1 MNNTLNNMQI
11 KNDNINQN
19 KPKNTYGPCKIEGP
33 TEGID
38 PEDIVS
44 NVDVLPGLKCQ
55 ICFNLVW
62 DPVEIENCMSYLL
75 QILHKKILDK
85 L

>member
-1 MNNTLNNMQI
+1 MKIILRRNNTERSLFQNEEIRKMNNTLNNMQI

-38 PEDIVS
+38 P
-44 NVDVLPGLKCQ
+44 
-55 ICFNLVW
+55 
-62 DPVEIENCMSYLL
+62 
-75 QILHKKILDK
+75 
-85 L
+85 